1 MMIAGVLPEA
11 CVALAAS
18 LSKNF
23 SFLFLCA
30 MVVKFGLIKLLKTNY
45 YFNHS
50 NLLYWTDRKEN
61 INLLSAGKAVRKK
74 DIFKKAQD

>member
-1 MMIAGVLPEA
+1 
-11 CVALAAS
+11 
-18 LSKNF
+18 
-23 SFLFLCA
+23 